1 MGVPSGTVIDA
12 KDTALVIEGGGMRN
26 SYTAA
31 CIVKLLQ
38 EEVEFGWVGGVSAGS
53 SHTVNFLSRDVW
65 RSEESFVDFAK
76 NPSFGGLGSLLRG
89 SGYFNAEF
97 IYEKAADQDM
107 PFDWEAFQAN
117 PAQMCIAAARA
128 DTGESVYWGREDI
141 DTQEDLMVRVRASST
156 LPLIMPMRVIDGAP
170 YVDGAM
176 GESGGILIEQ
186 AEKAGFKKFLFL
198 GSKPRGYVRPKVA
211 RPTALRRVFRKYP
224 AVAEAMITRPP
235 KYNASKDRLLELE
248 KEGRAHLF
256 FPEDMQVSSTEHDV
270 AKLRANFDAGRT
282 QTYSEWPAWREFL
295 TT

>member
-1 MGVPSGTVIDA
+1 MIDA

-53 SHTVNFLSRDVW
+53 SHTVNFLSRDVI

-89 SGYFNAEF
+89 NGYFNAEY
-97 IYEKAADQDM
+97 IYEKSADKDM
-107 PFDWEAFQAN
+107 PFDWETFEAN
-117 PAQMCIAAARA
+117 PAQMCISAARA
-128 DTGESVYWGREDI
+128 DTGESVYWGREDVATL
-141 DTQEDLMVRVRASST
+141 DDLMVRVRASST

-186 AEKAGFKKFLFL
+186 AEKAGFEKFLFL
-198 GSKPRGYVRPKVA
+198 GSKPRGYVRPKVS
-211 RPTALRRVFRKYP
+211 RPTALSRFFRKYP
-224 AVAEAMITRPP
+224 AVAEAMIERPP
-235 KYNASKDRLLELE
+235 KYNRSKDRLLELE
-248 KEGRAHLF
+248 KEGRAQLF
-256 FPEDMQVSSTEHDV
+256 FPEDMQVTSTEHDV
-270 AKLRANFDAGRT
+270 AKLRSNFEAGRA
-282 QTYSEWPAWREFL
+282 QTYAEWPAWREFL
-295 TT
+295 TA

>member
-1 MGVPSGTVIDA
+1 MIDA

-53 SHTVNFLSRDVW
+53 SHTVNFLSRDVR

-107 PFDWEAFQAN
+107 PFDWETFQAN
-117 PAQMCIAAARA
+117 PAQMCISAVRA
-128 DTGESVYWGREDI
+128 DTGESVYWGREDLK
-141 DTQEDLMVRVRASST
+141 TQEDLMVRVRASST
-156 LPLIMPMRVIDGAP
+156 LPLIMPMRVIDGVP

-186 AEKAGFKKFLFL
+186 AEKAGFEKFLFL
-198 GSKPRGYVRPKVA
+198 GSKPRGYVRPEVG
-211 RPTALRRVFRKYP
+211 RPAALRRVFRKYP
-224 AVAEAMITRPP
+224 TVAETMIARPP
-235 KYNASKDRLLELE
+235 RYNASKDRLLKLE
-248 KEGRAHLF
+248 KEGRAQLF
-256 FPEDMQVSSTEHDV
+256 FPEDMQVASTERSV
-270 AKLRANFDAGRT
+270 TKLRANYEAGRA
-282 QTYSEWPAWREFL
+282 QTYAEWPAWKEFL
-295 TT
+295 GS